1 MTVEQIPPPAD
12 GVEVLALS
20 GELDIASVPALAD
33 RIEAL
38 GRQAVRLVLD
48 LTEVEFFDSAGVRLV
63 DRLARDCAR
72 RGGCLRLVAPPGNR
86 ARRVLELVGLSDPL
100 VCDDRAAAVAAVRE
114 G

>member
-1 MTVEQIPPPAD
+1 MTVERIPPPAD

-38 GRQAVRLVLD
+38 GNQTVRLVLD
-48 LTEVEFFDSAGVRLV
+48 LTQVEFFDSAGVRLV
-63 DRLARDCAR
+63 DRLARDCER
-72 RGGCLRLVAPPGNR
+72 RGGRLRLVAPPGNR
-86 ARRVLELVGLSDPL
+86 ARRVLELVGMSDPL
-100 VCDDRAAAVAAVRE
+100 VCDDRATAVTAVRE